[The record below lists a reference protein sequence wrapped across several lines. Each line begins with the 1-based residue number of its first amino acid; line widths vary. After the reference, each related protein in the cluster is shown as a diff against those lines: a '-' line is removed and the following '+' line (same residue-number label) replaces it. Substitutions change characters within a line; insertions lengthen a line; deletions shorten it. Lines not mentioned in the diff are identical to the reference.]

1 VPGFSIVIPAHN
13 EAAVIERCLGA
24 ILTGAPAG
32 EPEILVVCNG
42 CTDDTAVR
50 ARRFDSRVRV
60 IELAQGS
67 KPLALNAGNEATGAL
82 PRFFV
87 DADIV
92 VSYASLAAAAEALRT
107 DAPRAA
113 APAAK
118 IDASRAGPLVQLYC
132 SIWRKLPYLREHQIG
147 AGVYG
152 LNSAGLKRIG
162 AFPNV
167 IGDDQYVYEKFALGE
182 RISVARDSAGR
193 PAEFTMFSPRTINDL
208 VNIEARRRAGDDEI
222 RALLGHRQTTLR
234 GHLKGLTLLALR
246 PWLWP
251 ALAVFLYVKI
261 ESRRRFHAQ
270 KRLGTNQRWA
280 RDESSRGV

>member
-1 VPGFSIVIPAHN
+1 MAGFSVVIPAHN

-24 ILTGAPAG
+24 LLCGAPPG
-32 EPEILVVCNG
+32 EPEIIVVCNG
-42 CTDDTAVR
+42 CTDDTAER
-50 ARRFDSRVRV
+50 ARRFDARINV

-67 KPLALNAGNEATGAL
+67 KPLALNGGNEAASAL
-82 PRFFV
+82 PRFFI

-118 IDASRAGPLVQLYC
+118 VDASRASRAVQLYC
-132 SIWRKLPYLREHQIG
+132 SIWRKLPYLRKHQIG

-152 LNSAGLKRIG
+152 LNAAGLARIG

-167 IGDDQYVYEKFALGE
+167 IGDDQYVYENFAPGE
-182 RISVARDSAGR
+182 RVSVACTRTGE
-193 PAEFTMFSPRTINDL
+193 PAEFTMFSPHTLEDL
-208 VNIEARRRAGDDEI
+208 VSVEARRRAGDDEI
-222 RALLGHRQTTLR
+222 RKLLGHRQTSLP
-234 GHLKGLTLLALR
+234 GHVAGLAQLVLR

-261 ESRRRFHAQ
+261 ESRRRYRAK
-270 KRLGTNQRWA
+270 KRMGTHGHWA
-280 RDESSRGV
+280 RDESSRGA